1 MSDSQPRRFQITT
14 ANVLFAMVPLAVM
27 FMGLAYA
34 RGNVAAA
41 LTTLILGGL
50 FCGPPA
56 IGALL
61 RGFKGFVIGFGVSMF
76 FLVVLMIAMAILRWG

>member
-1 MSDSQPRRFQITT
+1 MSDSQPKRFQITV

-34 RGNVAAA
+34 RGSAAA
-41 LTTLILGGL
+41 AFATLVLGGL
-50 FCGPPA
+50 FCGPAA

-61 RGFKGFVIGFGVSMF
+61 RGFKGFVIGFFVSMF
-76 FLVVLMIAMAILRWG
+76 ILVMLSIAMSVFRG